1 MTIISSDSMHTVS
14 HYRPSLPYNI
24 KSLHK
29 SLTKPC
35 MQPTYIIKVGLQDS
49 KRLKQLNTRTMH
61 ALAHTSCI
69 VKAASDFAAAP
80 RGRKLLSIT
89 CMAFSIA
96 NSLTPS
102 DSLISI
108 PPCSK
113 ILGTYFVQFS
123 ATFLVASSPHI
134 KQNSAST
141 YESVHMHA

>member
-1 MTIISSDSMHTVS
+1 
-14 HYRPSLPYNI
+14 
-24 KSLHK
+24 
-29 SLTKPC
+29 

-49 KRLKQLNTRTMH
+49 KRLKQLNTRTIVCYKCT
-61 ALAHTSCI
+61 LAHTSCI

-96 NSLTPS
+96 SSLIPS

-108 PPCSK
+108 PPCFK

-123 ATFLVASSPHI
+123 ATFLVVSSPHI

-141 YESVHMHA
+141 YESVHVHT

>member
-1 MTIISSDSMHTVS
+1 
-14 HYRPSLPYNI
+14 
-24 KSLHK
+24 
-29 SLTKPC
+29 

-49 KRLKQLNTRTMH
+49 KRLKQLNTRTIVCYKCT
-61 ALAHTSCI
+61 LAHTSCI

-96 NSLTPS
+96 SSLIPS

-113 ILGTYFVQFS
+113 ILGTYFVQCHHHTS
-123 ATFLVASSPHI
+123 NRIQLPPMKVYMCIHKMPTTMI
-134 KQNSAST
+134 T
-141 YESVHMHA
+141 M